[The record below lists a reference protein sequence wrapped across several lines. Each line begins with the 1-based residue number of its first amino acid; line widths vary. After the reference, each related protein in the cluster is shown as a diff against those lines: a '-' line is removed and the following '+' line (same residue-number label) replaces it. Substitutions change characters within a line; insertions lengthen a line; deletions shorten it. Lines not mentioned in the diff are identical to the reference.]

1 MGNNGVT
8 PLEEIKDI
16 WEDYRSSLVRADKL
30 RDRLKTKIRDALE
43 TDISQ
48 SDIART
54 LGIPR
59 QQVHRYLG
67 GISDID
73 ERAAAALGHPEHTAS
88 SGGAP

>member
-1 MGNNGVT
+1 MGNGVT

-16 WEDYRSSLVRADKL
+16 WDSYRGSLVRADEL
-30 RDRLKTKIRDALE
+30 RDHLKTKIRDALE

-59 QQVHRYLG
+59 QHVHRYLG
-67 GISDID
+67 GA
-73 ERAAAALGHPEHTAS
+73 E
-88 SGGAP
+88 